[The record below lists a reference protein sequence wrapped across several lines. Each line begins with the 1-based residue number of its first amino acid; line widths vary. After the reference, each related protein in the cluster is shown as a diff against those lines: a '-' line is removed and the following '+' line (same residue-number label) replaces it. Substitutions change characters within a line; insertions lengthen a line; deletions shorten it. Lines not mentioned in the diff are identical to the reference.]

1 MEEADGD
8 GSSSS
13 CEISTTISITLDQ
26 ISTLRPNRR
35 VSLVGTISLGSETHK
50 EIKLRGSE
58 KLALV
63 KDDCILEDDRIG
75 IVAYMVFICRTI
87 NMCTQQPL
95 ARFTVFH
102 SKFCLTLVSFFSEI
116 FKGTF

>member
-63 KDDCILEDDRIG
+63 KDDCVVEDETDED
-75 IVAYMVFICRTI
+75 VAYMRFVYRTSI
-87 NMCTQQPL
+87 
-95 ARFTVFH
+95 
-102 SKFCLTLVSFFSEI
+102 
-116 FKGTF
+116 